1 MNKNPVVAFFTE
13 GFYNGANKIKLEKV
27 ENQEN
32 TPEVKLTSEEKLH
45 QEMAEIQQQHAEL
58 KDKYMRLLAD
68 FDNYKKR
75 TIKEK
80 IDFMRTAAED
90 TMSALLPV
98 LDDFDRALVEI
109 SKSNEEELRKGVE
122 LINNKLILFPLAD
135 TSEFFSIS
143 LLFLA
148 INLVISFT
156 SKFDHFN

>member
-1 MNKNPVVAFFTE
+1 MKNWFSNMSKNKKKVKKQMQDENINAEANVDQQEEDVMVAE
-13 GFYNGANKIKLEKV
+13 NDQESV

-98 LDDFDRALVEI
+98 LDDFDRAKKIADDENSTEQFSEGVSLVY
-109 SKSNEEELRKGVE
+109 KKY
-122 LINNKLILFPLAD
+122 ILF
-135 TSEFFSIS
+135 
-143 LLFLA
+143 
-148 INLVISFT
+148 
-156 SKFDHFN
+156 